1 MKEPELIIEE
11 LPFDGGVSLD
21 DGGKAGGK
29 AAVESVVEGADGP
42 VVEAADE
49 AAGESGGESA
59 VESGDITGEE
69 SGKSRSKKDALRRIK
84 EQVSEDDDAI
94 SGTVTLRQIVGGD
107 YLLALVRHYLWFIV
121 LVVLLTC
128 VYVGVRYQCQQDV
141 IEISRLEKELVDA
154 KYRAMS
160 SSSNLTEMCRQSNVL
175 KALSENEDNT
185 LTFPEQP
192 PYIVEVRSEE

>member
-1 MKEPELIIEE
+1 MKDPELIIEE
-11 LPFDGGVSLD
+11 LPFD
-21 DGGKAGGK
+21 DGRPQD
-29 AAVESVVEGADGP
+29 ADLQ
-42 VVEAADE
+42 
-49 AAGESGGESA
+49 AGEALAAEAGEA
-59 VESGDITGEE
+59 LAAEAGEE
-69 SGKSRSKKDALRRIK
+69 RAAEAGEERAAEESDIVPDEPKQKKRKSDTLRRLK
-84 EQVSEDDDAI
+84 EQVSEDDEVLT
-94 SGTVTLRQIVGGD
+94 GTVTLRQIVGGD

-141 IEISRLEKELVDA
+141 IEISRLEKDLVDA

-192 PYIVEVRSEE
+192 PYIVSVEE